1 LERRILH
8 HWRKKLE
15 RKCNLNEGISKDIT
29 QMFSRFFSTLTHVN
43 KHGHANMVSVHH
55 KQPTVRTAVAI
66 GKIWIGKDV
75 QHAIQHNLIQKGDVL
90 SVARIAGIQSAKQ
103 CSTLIPLCHPLKLSS
118 VSISFDF
125 PTNESISIKS
135 KVTAYDTTGVEMEA
149 LTAVSTSCLT
159 IYDMCKAM
167 RKNMRIEC
175 IQLDKKT
182 GGKSGNY
189 SRK

>member
-1 LERRILH
+1 MIRL
-8 HWRKKLE
+8 
-15 RKCNLNEGISKDIT
+15 
-29 QMFSRFFSTLTHVN
+29 FSTLSHVN
-43 KHGHANMVSVHH
+43 AHGHANMVAIHH
-55 KQPTVRTAVAI
+55 KQPTVRTAIAI
-66 GKIWIGKDV
+66 GKIWVGKDV
-75 QHAIQHNLIQKGDVL
+75 QHAIKQNLIQKGDVL
-90 SVARIAGIQSAKQ
+90 ATSRIAGIQSAKQ
-103 CSTLIPLCHPLKLSS
+103 CSTIIPLCHPLKLSS

-125 PTNESISIKS
+125 PTKESILVTG
-135 KVTAYDTTGVEMEA
+135 KVTAYDMTGVEMEA

-159 IYDMCKAM
+159 IYDMCKAI

>member
-1 LERRILH
+1 
-8 HWRKKLE
+8 
-15 RKCNLNEGISKDIT
+15 
-29 QMFSRFFSTLTHVN
+29 MFKSFFSTLTHVN
-43 KHGHANMVSVHH
+43 KYGHASMVPVHN
-55 KQPTVRTAVAI
+55 KKPTVRTAIAI

-75 QHAIQHNLIQKGDVL
+75 QNAIQHNLVQKGDVL
-90 SVARIAGIQSAKQ
+90 STARIAGIQSAKQ
-103 CSTLIPLCHPLKLSS
+103 TSQLIPLCHPLKLSS

-125 PTNESISIKS
+125 PTKESISIKS
-135 KVTAYDTTGVEMEA
+135 EVTAYDTTGVEMEA
-149 LTAVSTSCLT
+149 LNAVSTSCLT
-159 IYDMCKAM
+159 IYDMCKAI